1 MPRLAGPSASRRQ
14 YAVAGLIALT
24 GVACIAAALMQQQT
38 APSVPLSAAQQ
49 MPSSSPPTQPA
60 VPGRMAAVAEPTAIA
75 IPAIRVRSALLHLGQ
90 AVDGSLEVP
99 PPGPHYDQA
108 GWYRYSPRPGAVG
121 PAVVVGHIDSKS
133 GGPSVFF
140 RLGDL
145 APHDTIEVTRAD
157 GSVAVFVVDAVR
169 RFHKSDFPTQLVYGN
184 TDHATLRLIT
194 CGGPFDRSTGHY
206 LDNVVVTAFLR

>member
-1 MPRLAGPSASRRQ
+1 MRQ
-14 YAVAGLIALT
+14 YAVALVIGLAGVSCIVVAL
-24 GVACIAAALMQQQT
+24 ADQQT
-38 APSVPLSAAQQ
+38 APTVPLAAPPQLPSAS
-49 MPSSSPPTQPA
+49 PSAPPPTSTT
-60 VPGRMAAVAEPTAIA
+60 VRSRAVAEPTAIA

-90 AVDGSLEVP
+90 AGDGTLAVP

-145 APHDTIEVTRAD
+145 KPHDTIEVTRAD

-206 LDNVVVTAFLR
+206 LDNVVVTASLR